1 MQVPG
6 HAKTTVSLM
15 IICTATEQE
24 QTCKRVAYIV
34 RADWHSCY
42 VEYCTDHSCWA
53 AARWQAP
60 CSHHHARAFEYLAQS
75 RMMRE

>member
-42 VEYCTDHSCWA
+42 VEFCTNHS
-53 AARWQAP
+53 
-60 CSHHHARAFEYLAQS
+60 
-75 RMMRE
+75 